1 MMKKISWLS
10 FMAVFLTLFSC
21 QNDLIPEQEAHSNSS
36 KFQLTSKRISLN
48 QSKHKVKLLPEL
60 EKAKRGFEAKNT
72 AGKVVQYGNGV
83 SINTDDV
90 VYIENGPNYHTYTFR
105 IDRQNAPADAPIENL
120 VLTPLPD
127 GSYKEL
133 LVTYTLTPAEKQQL
147 RQGLPVNLQGKQKLP
162 NWQKARII
170 TAI

>member
-1 MMKKISWLS
+1 MRKKISWL
-10 FMAVFLTLFSC
+10 FLLTVFLSLFSC
-21 QNDLIPEQEAHSNSS
+21 RNDLLPEQDMISNSSS
-36 KFQLTSKRISLN
+36 KFQLTSKRISLSE
-48 QSKHKVKLLPEL
+48 SKHKVKLLPEL
-60 EKAKRGFEAKNT
+60 EKVKLGFQAKNS

-90 VYIENGPNYHTYTFR
+90 IYIENGPDYHTYTFR

-133 LVTYTLTPAEKQQL
+133 LVSYNLTIQEKQSL
-147 RQGLPVNLQGKQKLP
+147 ALGKVIDPKEKQ
-162 NWQKARII
+162 R
-170 TAI
+170 